1 MQNSQRPSCIKQ
13 LQHSPSMERRRRQS
27 AWARARSLNDEINKP
42 LSKRRM
48 SEVCVIILI
57 SFTHLLTNYRGFKQ
71 PISSIYLTMLCRTAS
86 FLRPISYPWKSSVHD
101 FNLCWNIS
109 LEVIGKHYKAPF
121 CIAYTICNHS
131 LLRKNI

>member
-27 AWARARSLNDEINKP
+27 AWARARSLNDEIDKP

-57 SFTHLLTNYRGFKQ
+57 SFTHLLTNYRGFKH
-71 PISSIYLTMLCRTAS
+71 PISSIYLAMLCRTGS
-86 FLRPISYPWKSSVHD
+86 FLRPISLILGSVQ
-101 FNLCWNIS
+101 FMIS
-109 LEVIGKHYKAPF
+109 ICAEILDWRLLGNTIKRRSALHIRFAIIHFFAP
-121 CIAYTICNHS
+121 
-131 LLRKNI
+131 